1 MRAVRNIVGSIL
13 FNIIFY
19 PFTLI
24 YCGVFLVP
32 LCFVAGEG
40 VVRKGVHIYCRSS
53 LWIARLTVGIKHEY
67 RGADKLPK
75 EGALILAAAH
85 QSNMD
90 PIMTFPLRN
99 DVTALA
105 KKQLFSLPAI
115 GTVLKKM
122 RIVRIDRESKT
133 AHRGM
138 DRVAKDV
145 VDLKRPLIVYP
156 QATRV
161 PVGQTKRLKS
171 GAYYLQ
177 ENTSL
182 PVYTVSTNTGLFW
195 TKGFWHRGGTAVYE
209 IDGPFPAGMDKDA
222 FMALMTEKV
231 VDRSHELMVEA
242 GYAHLLPKSE

>member
-1 MRAVRNIVGSIL
+1 MRAVRNFVGSIL
-13 FNIIFY
+13 FNFAFY

-24 YCGVFLVP
+24 YCGLFLVP
-32 LCFVAGEG
+32 LCFVASEN
-40 VVRKGVHIYCRSS
+40 VVRKGVHIYCKGSM
-53 LWIARLTVGIKHEY
+53 LIAWITVGIRHEY
-67 RGADKLPK
+67 RGTDKLPK

-85 QSNMD
+85 QSNLD

-105 KKQLFSLPAI
+105 KKQLFSLPFI

-138 DRVAKDV
+138 DDVAREV
-145 VDLKRPLIVYP
+145 LELERPLIVYP

-161 PVGQTKRLKS
+161 PIGQTKRLKS
-171 GAYYLQ
+171 GAYHLQ

-209 IDGPFPAGMDKDA
+209 IDGPFPAGMNKDA
-222 FMALMTEKV
+222 FMALMKEKV
-231 VDRSHELMVEA
+231 VDRSHELVEEA
-242 GYAHLLPKSE
+242 GYGHMLPKTE